1 MEERNIVLTTDGY
14 AKLEEELKYLKGPKK
29 MEVAERIKIAREFG
43 DLSENSEYDDAK
55 NEQALLEARI
65 QEIEAMLRVAKVV
78 DDGDVSTRKNEN
90 LDRFVDEL
98 NNNLGTT
105 IQILDKIELK
115 YYNILLV
122 FSQEYINI
130 KHNSSFVLDYN
141 NSNLDVKSNTYLVY
155 INNKEKIEMLL
166 RKLDINSQNFKC
178 TKLGKLCIHLK
189 WNNA

>member
-78 DDGDVSTRKNEN
+78 DDGDVSTRKVGIGTQVTVYDYEY
-90 LDRFVDEL
+90 DEEITYGIVGATEVDM
-98 NNNLGTT
+98 
-105 IQILDKIELK
+105 K
-115 YYNILLV
+115 
-122 FSQEYINI
+122 
-130 KHNSSFVLDYN
+130 
-141 NSNLDVKSNTYLVY
+141 
-155 INNKEKIEMLL
+155 NNKISNESPVGKALIGAKKGDEVEVETPGGVMKYKVLSIK
-166 RKLDINSQNFKC
+166 KL
-178 TKLGKLCIHLK
+178 
-189 WNNA
+189 